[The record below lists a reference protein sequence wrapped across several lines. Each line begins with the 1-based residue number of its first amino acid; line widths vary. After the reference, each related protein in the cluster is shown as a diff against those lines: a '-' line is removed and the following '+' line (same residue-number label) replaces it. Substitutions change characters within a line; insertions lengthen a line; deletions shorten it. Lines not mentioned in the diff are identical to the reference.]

1 MKHVK
6 TTATFKSQQA
16 NKTWM
21 TFHNTYYKTEYAIYL
36 MERTV
41 CNLQY
46 VGKNKIPFNTGL
58 NNDRYDIKDVI
69 AILADKDY

>member
-1 MKHVK
+1 MKHE
-6 TTATFKSQQA
+6 TTATFKNQQA
-16 NKTWM
+16 NKTCM

-58 NNDRYDIKDVI
+58 NNGRYVIKDVI